1 MRFLTFFAFLVSAVA
16 QLQPPALTPIEQLKV
31 PENKETY
38 ANADQPQVLNM
49 AGVSLFGLKDEKG
62 EISQARAKFEK
73 ESSNPQLLI
82 EVGML
87 QDSFMRHA
95 DAVQTYSEGIQK
107 FPKDWRFLRY
117 RGQRYISSR
126 KFPEAIQDL
135 EKARESTK
143 QAYDVAYYL
152 GLAYYFLGEYDK
164 AEAEFGRCEAQLQQP
179 LSPPEDLMGLTSC
192 EVGREEQAFLV
203 PLMFWRYLAL
213 RRGGKNAEAKAY
225 AEAVSPL
232 WTLRS
237 NKAFY
242 DALLYFRGTKEVTE
256 MLDGAN
262 EATRDYLTR
271 SAGVAVQLFTEGE
284 RQRACSIWQR
294 NAMDT
299 KWNHLGVIA
308 AEAEYY
314 LTAKAACAL
323 YGTAAPKPQ

>member
-1 MRFLTFFAFLVSAVA
+1 MRLLSFFAFLSLASA
-16 QLQPPALTPIEQLKV
+16 QLQQPALTPIDKLKI

-38 ANADQPQVLNM
+38 STADQPQTLNL
-49 AGVSLFGLKDEKG
+49 AGISLFGLKDEKG
-62 EISQARAKFEK
+62 EIAEARAKFAK
-73 ESSNPQLLI
+73 EPDNPRLLI
-82 EVGML
+82 EIGML
-87 QDSFMRHA
+87 QDSFMRHG
-95 DAVQTYSEGIQK
+95 DAIQTYSEGHAK
-107 FPKDWRFLRY
+107 FPNDWRFLRY
-117 RGQRYISSR
+117 RGQRYLSTR
-126 KFPEAIQDL
+126 KFPEAIADL

-143 QAYDVAYYL
+143 QSYDVAYYL
-152 GLAYYFLGEYDK
+152 GLAYYFTGEYDK
-164 AEAEFGRCEAQLQQP
+164 AEAEFGRCEAQLKEP
-179 LSPPEDLMGLTSC
+179 LNKPEDLKGLTSC
-192 EVGREEQAFLV
+192 ETGREEQAFLV
-203 PLMFWRYLAL
+203 PLKFWRYLAL

-256 MLDGAN
+256 MLEGAN

-308 AEAEYY
+308 AEAEFY

>member
-1 MRFLTFFAFLVSAVA
+1 MRILGFFALAGMALA
-16 QLQPPALTPIEQLKV
+16 QVKPPALTPIDKLKV

-38 ANADQPQVLNM
+38 ATADQPQVLSL

-62 EISQARAKFEK
+62 EIEQARAKFAK
-73 ESSNPQLLI
+73 EPTNPQLLI
-82 EVGML
+82 EVGQL

-95 DAVQTYSEGIQK
+95 DAVETYTLGIEK

-126 KFPEAIQDL
+126 KFGAAIQDL

-143 QAYDVAYYL
+143 QSYDVAYYL
-152 GLAYYFLGEYDK
+152 GLAYYFQGEYEK
-164 AEAEFGRCEAQLQQP
+164 AETEFGRCEAQLKQP
-179 LSPPEDLMGLTSC
+179 LGTPEDLLGLTSC
-192 EVGREEQAFLV
+192 EIGREEQAFLV

-213 RRGGKNAEAKAY
+213 RRGGKMAEAKAY

-242 DALLYFRGTKEVTE
+242 DSLLFFRGTKEVTE
-256 MLDGAN
+256 MLEGAN

-271 SAGVAVQLFTEGE
+271 SAGVAVQLFSEGE
-284 RQRACSIWQR
+284 RQRACAIWQR

-308 AEAEYY
+308 AEAEFYG
-314 LTAKAACAL
+314 TAKAACAL
-323 YGTAAPKPQ
+323 YGSLAPKAQ

>member
-1 MRFLTFFAFLVSAVA
+1 MRFLFFFAFLGLAVA

-31 PENKETY
+31 PENKETF
-38 ANADQPQVLNM
+38 ATADQPQVLSM

-62 EISQARAKFEK
+62 EIAQARAKFEK
-73 ESSNPQLLI
+73 EASNPQLLI
-82 EVGML
+82 DVGML

-95 DAVQTYSEGIQK
+95 DAVQTYTQGIEK

-126 KFPEAIQDL
+126 KFAEAIQDL

-143 QAYDVAYYL
+143 QTYDVAYYL
-152 GLAYYFLGEYDK
+152 GLAYYFSGEYDK
-164 AEAEFGRCEAQLQQP
+164 AEAEFGRCEAQLKQP
-179 LSPPEDLMGLTSC
+179 LTTQEDLKGLTSC

-308 AEAEYY
+308 AEAEFY

>member
-1 MRFLTFFAFLVSAVA
+1 MRFLSFFAFLGLAVA

-38 ANADQPQVLNM
+38 ANADQPQALNM

-62 EISQARAKFEK
+62 EIAQARAKFEK
-73 ESSNPQLLI
+73 DASNPQLLI

-87 QDSFMRHA
+87 QDSFMRHG
-95 DAVQTYSEGIQK
+95 DAVQTYTEGIEK

-143 QAYDVAYYL
+143 QSYDVAYYL
-152 GLAYYFLGEYDK
+152 GLAYYFSGDYEK
-164 AEAEFGRCEAQLQQP
+164 AEAEFGRCEAQLKQP
-179 LSPPEDLMGLTSC
+179 LSPPENLMGLTSC

-225 AEAVSPL
+225 ADAVSPL

-308 AEAEYY
+308 AEAEFY

-323 YGTAAPKPQ
+323 YGTMAPKP